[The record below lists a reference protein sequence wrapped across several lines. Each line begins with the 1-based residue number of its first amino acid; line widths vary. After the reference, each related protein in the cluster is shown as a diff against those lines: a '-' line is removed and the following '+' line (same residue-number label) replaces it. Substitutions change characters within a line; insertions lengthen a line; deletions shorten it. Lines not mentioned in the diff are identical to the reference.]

1 MPSHHRWWA
10 AHTDRLADLEVTQ
23 GCATGPLRFCPD
35 RPVTRGQMTAF
46 LQRAFNLGPG
56 RPARFVDVAPT
67 SVFAASIDTLAVARV
82 TAGCAT
88 DPPRYCPQKA
98 VTRGQMATFLARA
111 LGIIETPHPPPP
123 NYTTITA
130 GGFHTCA
137 LTTRGAV
144 TCWGEN
150 QTGQTNPQPTDHLW
164 LRTMQWQG
172 YPGPGP
178 FQSFRDRGRFL
189 ISRILDTPDP

>member
-23 GCATGPLRFCPD
+23 GCATGPFRFCPD
-35 RPVTRGQMTAF
+35 RPVTRGQMAAF

-67 SVFAASIDTLAVARV
+67 SVFAASIDTLAAARV

-150 QTGQTNPQPTDHLW
+150 QTGQTNPPDGTFTAIAAGAFHSCALTSGGTPTCWGNNEDGQA
-164 LRTMQWQG
+164 TP
-172 YPGPGP
+172 PGA
-178 FQSFRDRGRFL
+178 
-189 ISRILDTPDP
+189 T